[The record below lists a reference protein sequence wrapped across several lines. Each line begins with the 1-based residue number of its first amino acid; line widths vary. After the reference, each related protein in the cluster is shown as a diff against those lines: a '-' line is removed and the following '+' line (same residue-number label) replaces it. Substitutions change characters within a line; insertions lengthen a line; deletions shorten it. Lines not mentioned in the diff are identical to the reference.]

1 MAENGLYDVLRM
13 GLSSLRSQSRA
24 METVGRNMAN
34 VNNQAYSRQ
43 RVIFGELAPSGG
55 ASTGVDVLEIQ
66 QVRDALLDRQVVREK
81 SSAAALAA
89 ETAAY
94 ERGEAAMGETISNV
108 SDPSLAATTG
118 GNSLTNALAGFFGAA
133 RQLSANP
140 TNSTQKQ
147 MFVQTATT
155 LTERFQ
161 FSNDRLAEVQSD
173 LSAQVSNDVDKA
185 NLLLTTISELNL
197 MIASQESDTGTKAL
211 TLRDQRQARVED
223 LAQVMNFKTTT
234 LPDAPNQIQITATSA
249 TGVDT
254 VILSAGTTLETLT
267 FDDDGAAVR
276 VASSATA
283 LALTGGSIKGH
294 LFARDGALQTL
305 RDSLDLLASQMVT
318 SVNAVYNPGGA
329 GQNFFDPAGTDAG
342 SIQLASGLSGLNVR
356 ASVSGGAAGDGSVA
370 QLISELDIQSF
381 SSATGDAIDGTMGE
395 SYSAA
400 ISLFSYSL
408 SQSRMQHEN
417 QTSVL
422 NAVRGQRESV
432 SGVSLDEEA
441 AELMKFQRAYQ
452 ASARVVSVIDEML
465 DLVVNSMGRN

>member
-1 MAENGLYDVLRM
+1 
-13 GLSSLRSQSRA
+13 

-43 RVIFGELAPSGG
+43 RVIFGEVAASGS
-55 ASTGVDVLEIQ
+55 ASTGVDVIEIQ

-118 GNSLTNALAGFFGAA
+118 GNSLANAMAGFFGAA
-133 RQLSANP
+133 RQLYANP

-173 LSAQVSNDVDKA
+173 LSAQVSNDVYKA
-185 NLLLTTISELNL
+185 NLLLTTISDLNL
-197 MIASQESDTGTKAL
+197 MIASQESETGTKAL
-211 TLRDQRQARVED
+211 TLRDQRQARLED
-223 LAQVMNFKTTT
+223 LAQVMNFKTTS

-294 LFARDGALQTL
+294 LLARDGALQTL

-318 SVNAVYNPGGA
+318 SVNAVYNPSGA

-356 ASVSGGAAGDGSVA
+356 ASVPGGAAGYGSVA
-370 QLISELDIQSF
+370 QSISELDIQSF

>member
-1 MAENGLYDVLRM
+1 M
-13 GLSSLRSQSRA
+13 
-24 METVGRNMAN
+24 
-34 VNNQAYSRQ
+34 
-43 RVIFGELAPSGG
+43 
-55 ASTGVDVLEIQ
+55 
-66 QVRDALLDRQVVREK
+66 REK

-108 SDPSLAATTG
+108 SDPSLAATTC
-118 GNSLTNALAGFFGAA
+118 GNSLANAMAGFFGAA

-185 NLLLTTISELNL
+185 NLLLTTISDLNL
-197 MIASQESDTGTKAL
+197 MIASQESETGTKAL
-211 TLRDQRQARVED
+211 TLRDQRQARLED
-223 LAQVMNFKTTT
+223 LAQVMNFKTTS

-294 LFARDGALQTL
+294 LLARDGALQTL

-395 SYSAA
+395 SYSVA

-432 SGVSLDEEA
+432 SGGL
-441 AELMKFQRAYQ
+441 
-452 ASARVVSVIDEML
+452 AR
-465 DLVVNSMGRN
+465 

>member
-1 MAENGLYDVLRM
+1 
-13 GLSSLRSQSRA
+13 

-43 RVIFGELAPSGG
+43 RVIFGEVAASGS
-55 ASTGVDVLEIQ
+55 ASTGVDVIEIQ

-118 GNSLTNALAGFFGAA
+118 GNSLANAMAGFFGAA

-147 MFVQTATT
+147 MFVQTAKT

-185 NLLLTTISELNL
+185 NLLLTTISGLNL
-197 MIASQESDTGTKAL
+197 MIASQESETGTKAL
-211 TLRDQRQARVED
+211 TLRDQRQARLED
-223 LAQVMNFKTTT
+223 LAQVMNFKTTS

-294 LFARDGALQTL
+294 LLARDGALQTL

-452 ASARVVSVIDEML
+452 ASARVISVIDEML